1 MFFCVNLDPPI
12 KQGQTR
18 YHYLVFS
25 FMQEDETELELPFTE
40 EELKEKYEGKLEKEM
55 KGQTFQLVSKVMK
68 ALVNRKITVP
78 GSFMGHSG
86 TPAVSCSYKAASGF
100 IYPLERGIMFVYK
113 PPIFVKFE
121 DVQSVNFARS
131 GGTNR
136 SFDIEVSTR
145 GDTVYTFSSIEKD
158 EYTRLYE
165 FLKGKK
171 IAVKSVGK
179 MDASKIDLSSDN
191 IDHHAELVKANAAS
205 DSEAEDSNKSMSSD
219 DEDFNPDKLE
229 AKDAKEEYDS
239 DPSDTGSESEGGEEG
254 SGSENEAKREAKAE
268 KKAKKAERKASSA
281 PRKVRESSGRKKVK
295 TKLPG
300 QPKRP
305 MSGYFLWLNQEGR
318 EQIKEE
324 NPGIVVT
331 EVSKKAGEMWAK
343 IDAPTKEKYEK
354 KSKEAKEKYE
364 EEYKEWFEGGGE
376 ALMKQA
382 KKDKKEGKEGASGS
396 PKKKRSKPSG
406 VSSSAGA
413 GKGLSKEFIEDSG
426 SESGGAKEGSA
437 SASEKSD

>member
-25 FMQEDETELELPFTE
+25 FMQDEDTELELPFTE

-55 KGQTFQLVSKVMK
+55 KGPTFQLVSKVMK

-78 GSFMGHSG
+78 GAFMGHSG

-113 PPIFVKFE
+113 PPIFIKFE
-121 DVQSVNFARS
+121 DVNTVNFARS

-136 SFDIEVSTR
+136 SFDIEVNTR

-158 EYTRLYE
+158 EYGRLYE
-165 FLKGKK
+165 FLKSKK
-171 IAVKSVGK
+171 INVKSVGK
-179 MDASKIDLSSDN
+179 MDASKLDLSTDN

-205 DSEAEDSNKSMSSD
+205 ESDDSNKSMSSD

-239 DPSDTGSESEGGEEG
+239 DPSDTGSETDGEGAAD
-254 SGSENEAKREAKAE
+254 GSENEEKKAAKAE
-268 KKAKKAERKASSA
+268 KKAKKAAAKATSK
-281 PRKVRESSGRKKVK
+281 PRKERGESGKKSK
-295 TKLPG
+295 KLTKLPG

-305 MSGYFLWLNQEGR
+305 MSAYFQWLNGEGR
-318 EQIKEE
+318 EQIK
-324 NPGIVVT
+324 VCSLCFLV
-331 EVSKKAGEMWAK
+331 
-343 IDAPTKEKYEK
+343 
-354 KSKEAKEKYE
+354 
-364 EEYKEWFEGGGE
+364 
-376 ALMKQA
+376 
-382 KKDKKEGKEGASGS
+382 
-396 PKKKRSKPSG
+396 
-406 VSSSAGA
+406 
-413 GKGLSKEFIEDSG
+413 
-426 SESGGAKEGSA
+426 
-437 SASEKSD
+437 